1 MSIYIDAAEA
11 ISPQHTFDTKEF
23 LASVVASETNYF
35 SCIEPDYK
43 NYISA
48 KVLRRMS
55 KMVKM
60 SLTASLVALKN
71 SNIETPDAIIFGTGL
86 GCVDDTLKFL
96 EQIIDNKELLLNPT
110 AFMQSTHNTVAGQ
123 IALMLACKNYN
134 FTFTQQSIS
143 FETAL
148 IDAMLML
155 NEKENCNLLLGSVD
169 EITEKSY
176 DLIKMAGCAKSKNGL
191 GGTNPGSGFTPGE
204 GANCFVLS
212 NTKSTKNKAKI
223 LGVSLFNT
231 IKTSESLP
239 VDLKNL
245 FEKNG
250 LSIQDIDVLISGANG
265 DKNTDKNYL
274 HVNKLF
280 GNSIQLNYKQLVGE
294 YDTASGFALWLASQ
308 IITNQYIPS
317 IFNVDDLSKSTCNT
331 ILIHNYSLAHE
342 HSFILVSKC

>member
-1 MSIYIDAAEA
+1 MSIYINAAQA
-11 ISPQHTFDTKEF
+11 ISPQHTFDTQEF
-23 LASVVASETNYF
+23 ITTVAASENNYF

-123 IALMLACKNYN
+123 IALLLACKNYN
-134 FTFTQQSIS
+134 FTFTQQSVS

-155 NEKENCNLLLGSVD
+155 HEKENCNVLLGSVD

-176 DLIKMAGCAKSKNGL
+176 DLLKMAGCVKSEPGM
-191 GGTNPGSGFTPGE
+191 GGTNPSSGYTPGE

-212 NTKSTKNKAKI
+212 NTKSAKNKAKI
-223 LGVSLFNT
+223 LGVSLFNKINT
-231 IKTSESLP
+231 LEPLP

-250 LSIQDIDVLISGANG
+250 LSIRDIDVLISGVNG
-265 DKNTDKNYL
+265 DENTDKNYL
-274 HVNKLF
+274 HVKKFF
-280 GNSIQLNYKQLVGE
+280 GNSIQLNYKQLIGE
-294 YDTASGFALWLASQ
+294 YDTASGFALWLAYQ
-308 IITNQYIPS
+308 IIYNQYIPE
-317 IFNVDDLSKSTCNT
+317 IFKVDDLPKSTRNT
-331 ILIHNYSLAHE
+331 ILIHNYSIAHE